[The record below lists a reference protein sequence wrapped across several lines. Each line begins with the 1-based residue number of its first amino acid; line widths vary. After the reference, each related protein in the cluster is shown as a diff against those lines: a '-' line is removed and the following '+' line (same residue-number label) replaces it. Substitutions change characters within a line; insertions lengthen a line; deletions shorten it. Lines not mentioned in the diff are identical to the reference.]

1 MTTIFKD
8 HAEEPRDIEARVS
21 TLEAASDTHVVKIS
35 DHGGLL
41 VSMDDDLSKIQV
53 EFRAQRAMLQAL
65 RDTQSEHSTQLRQH
79 TALLNEHTAIL
90 SEHTAIL
97 SDHSGQ
103 LAEIR
108 VGVQTIIDLLTPRPG
123 SDN

>member
-1 MTTIFKD
+1 MTMIFKD
-8 HAEEPRDIEARVS
+8 HAEEPPGIEARLS
-21 TLEAASDTHVVKIS
+21 RLEAVSDAHGVKIS

>member
-1 MTTIFKD
+1 MTMIFKD
-8 HAEEPRDIEARVS
+8 HAEEPRDIEARLS
-21 TLEAASDTHVVKIS
+21 RLEAASDAHAAKIS

-41 VSMDDDLSKIQV
+41 FSMDDDLSKIQV
-53 EFRAQRAMLQAL
+53 EFRAQRGMLQAL
-65 RDTQSEHSTQLRQH
+65 HDTQSEHSTQLRQH
-79 TALLNEHTAIL
+79 TALLDKHTVIL
-90 SEHTAIL
+90 NEHTAIL

-123 SDN
+123 SEN